1 MSVFSVLSAY
11 YYGHIFSIGLTRVVI
26 RSFTMDYS
34 SLSFKCEMAL
44 KDWLWMVA
52 IGLILEE
59 TFG

>member
-1 MSVFSVLSAY
+1 
-11 YYGHIFSIGLTRVVI
+11 
-26 RSFTMDYS
+26 MDYS

-59 TFG
+59 TFGLLELLFSRRVDVSEVM